1 MIRLFT
7 TAVLPGA
14 GVVPGD
20 GQPAFG
26 AAPAPLVA
34 SIALM
39 LLPSTAIN
47 NGDDLPLGSEFEEDA
62 ETSVDFRIT
71 NPTGT
76 GPLAVSTPVVSAAV
90 NCAVTVDPAPAASV
104 AVGGQTEFTL
114 NITPDADGAFSFTL
128 TIGNDSPDN
137 APFVVNFDGTAAA
150 LSMGF
155 TPLGDFDAD
164 AGVTVADTDKVVS
177 WANNGSVL
185 AAGATLINNGTT
197 HRPTLITADA
207 DFNGHKSVSFN
218 GSNHLYENGNNM
230 AAAMLNVDGKHA
242 FVVMT
247 VETYATSRYVFN
259 DGTPVFGL
267 RLNGSANGLEAF
279 NQDSGGIDATPAHA
293 APAVSTAALV
303 EVLHDGADLKI
314 KVANGSYQTVA
325 SGNTAGAGFGAY
337 FEVGHSADNPAT
349 KLTGKITRLILHDT
363 VKTGADLAR
372 IRSYLAHRYNV
383 AA

>member
-14 GVVPGD
+14 GVVPGN

-26 AAPAPLVA
+26 SAPVLV
-34 SIALM
+34 SSMALM
-39 LLPSTAIN
+39 LLPSTSIDN
-47 NGDDLPLGSEFEEDA
+47 NEPDLPLGSEFDADA

-104 AVGGQTEFTL
+104 AAGGQTEFTL
-114 NITPDADGAFSFTL
+114 NITPADAGAFSFTL
-128 TIGNDSPDN
+128 TIANDSPDKN
-137 APFVVNFDGTAAA
+137 PFVVNFSGTAVA
-150 LSMGF
+150 LSLGF

-164 AGVTVADTDKVVS
+164 ANVTVADTDKVVS

-230 AAAMLNVDGKHA
+230 AAAMLNADAKHA

-247 VETYATSRYVFN
+247 VETYAASRYVFN

-267 RLNGSANGLEAF
+267 RLNGGANGLEAF
-279 NQDSGGIDATPAHA
+279 NQDSGGVDATPAHA
-293 APAVSTAALV
+293 APSVSTPALV
-303 EVLHDGADLKI
+303 EVLHDGVNLKI
-314 KVANGSYQTVA
+314 KVGNGSYQSVA

-349 KLTGKITRLILHDT
+349 KLTGKISRLILHDT
-363 VKTGADLAR
+363 VKTGADLER
-372 IRSYLAHRYNV
+372 IRSYLAYRYGV